1 VPVRDAF
8 ADHSSGTV
16 SGKTESD
23 VSVVADNHQSSRSIS
38 RRGFGAAAAGLLF
51 FFTLKPR
58 HALAQSA
65 NSQIPV
71 DLQTNKRLDAWL
83 RIDPKGGVEVFTGKV
98 ELGQGN
104 LTALAQMTAEE
115 LEVDIKR
122 VRMLPVDTAGSPN
135 ESYTAG
141 SASID
146 AGGAA
151 LRYAAANA
159 RAVLLEMAAVKLGV
173 AVDSL
178 RIDDGTVI
186 GPPGQRVTY
195 WDLASAGPLARDVRD
210 NVSVK
215 APTAFRLIGNA
226 VPRLDIPAKVTGGEA
241 FIQDMRLTGMLF
253 GRVVRPPTYNAELT
267 ACDETAVSHMP
278 GVVKVVR
285 DGRFLGLVAQR
296 EEQAITARAAL
307 QRAAVWS
314 TPADLPDEARMTE
327 YLRGAPDAKVT
338 TVSSRSAP
346 PDAPPAVKTASA
358 AYSKPYIAHASIGP
372 SCALAMTQDG
382 ILTVWSHTQGPFPLR
397 STLATAMGLPA
408 EKVRVIHA
416 QGSGCYGHNG
426 ADDAALD
433 AALLSRAVDGA
444 PVKVQWMRDDEFAWE
459 PFGSA
464 MSLGLQAG
472 LAADGSIVDWQFDL
486 WSNSYL
492 MRPGIPGGVNL
503 LAAWHL
509 AKPFKPSPPIEIP
522 LPAGGTD
529 RNAVPYYEFA
539 SQRIIEHFL
548 PTMPLRVSS
557 LRSLGAFGNVF
568 AIESFMDELAA
579 IAGADV
585 VDYRLRHLKDE
596 RAKVVIRTAAQRAS
610 WQSGEKGDGTR
621 GRGVAFVRYETN
633 KAYVALIADILVDRA
648 TNNIRVE
655 RITAAVDAGLIVNP
669 DGLNNQIEGAIIQGI
684 SWTLKEALR
693 FDRQRITS
701 RNWASY
707 PILTFPE
714 VPELDIVLINHP
726 ELPTLG
732 VAEAALP
739 PVPAAIANAF
749 FNATGNRLRDLP
761 FDRDRVKAAL
771 S

>member
-1 VPVRDAF
+1 M
-8 ADHSSGTV
+8 SG
-16 SGKTESD
+16 
-23 VSVVADNHQSSRSIS
+23 VAANRQPTRIS
-38 RRGFGAAAAGLLF
+38 RRTFGSAAAGLLF
-51 FFTLKPR
+51 FFTLRPVN
-58 HALAQSA
+58 ALAQSA
-65 NSQIPV
+65 TNKIPA

-83 RIDPKGGVEVFTGKV
+83 RIGPKGSVEVFTGKV

-115 LEVDIKR
+115 LEVDFSRI
-122 VRMLPVDTAGSPN
+122 RMLPVDTVGSPN

-146 AGGAA
+146 TGGTAI
-151 LRYAAANA
+151 RYAAANA
-159 RAVLLEMAAVKLGV
+159 RAILLQMAAVKLGV
-173 AVDSL
+173 EAGSL
-178 RIDDGTVI
+178 RIDDGTIV
-186 GPPGQRVTY
+186 GPSRKRVTY
-195 WDLASAGPLARDVRD
+195 WDLASEGPLARDVDD

-215 APTAFRLIGNA
+215 PPAAFRLIGRS

-241 FIQDMRLTGMLF
+241 FLQDMRLPGMLF

-267 ACDETAVSHMP
+267 ACDEAVASQMP

-285 DGRFLGLVAQR
+285 DGRFLGVVAQR
-296 EEQAITARAAL
+296 EEQAIAARAAL

-314 TPADLPDEARMTE
+314 TPADLPDEAHMVE

-338 TVSSRSAP
+338 TVNARAAP
-346 PDAPPAVKTASA
+346 PDAAPAVKSASA

-372 SCALAMTQDG
+372 CCALAMTRDDT
-382 ILTVWSHTQGPFPLR
+382 LTVWSHTQGPFPLH
-397 STLATAMGLPA
+397 STLATAMGLPT
-408 EKVRVIHA
+408 ERVRVIHA

-529 RNAVPYYEFA
+529 RNAVPYYDFP

-548 PTMPLRVSS
+548 PTMPVRVSS

-568 AIESFMDELAA
+568 AIESFMDELAE
-579 IAGADV
+579 IAGVDT
-585 VDYRLRHLKDE
+585 VDYRLRHLNDE
-596 RAKVVIRTAAQRAS
+596 RAKAVIQSVAKRAH
-610 WQSGEKGDGTR
+610 WRAGEKGDGTR
-621 GRGVAFVRYETN
+621 GRGIAFVRYETN
-633 KAYVALIADILVDRA
+633 KAYVALIADIIVDR
-648 TNNIRVE
+648 TKNTIRVE
-655 RITAAVDAGLIVNP
+655 RVTATVDAGLIINP
-669 DGLNNQIEGAIIQGI
+669 DGLTNQVEGAIIQGV
-684 SWTLKEALR
+684 SWTLKEAVR
-693 FDRQRITS
+693 FDRERIKS
-701 RNWASY
+701 RDWASY
-707 PILTFPE
+707 PILTFSD
-714 VPELDIVLINHP
+714 VPQLDIILINHP
-726 ELPTLG
+726 DLPPLG

-749 FNATGNRLRDLP
+749 YDATGKRLRDLP
-761 FDRDRVKAAL
+761 FDRDHVKAAL
-771 S
+771 L